1 MSKKL
6 KNKDRI
12 YFKRVLRSKDRI
24 IKILQEQVTL
34 IRSKLLDETI
44 EDFGEYRK
52 NTRKYN
58 RLDGE
63 IIKIKKQ
70 LKAKDAGLRIYY

>member
-58 RLDGE
+58 RLEGE